1 MGQTKHVLY
10 KIYYHDDDGDE
21 FLAYIGRTNQPL
33 QNRLRGHFFKK
44 PMHRVINIFNVSK
57 IEYAEFKTVAD
68 MYLYEIYYI
77 NLLKPPLNKDDK
89 AKDVLTVSLPSVK
102 FTEYIPPL
110 MEKWKAEIG
119 EADDNYIKRSIE
131 RETTLDDLYHQR
143 YELRQKRHNGEVTE
157 DEYYDLLEK
166 LEMEISFCKD

>member
-10 KIYYHDDDGDE
+10 KIYYHDNTGGE

-110 MEKWKAEIG
+110 MKKWKAEIG
-119 EADDNYIKRSIE
+119 EADDNYTKRLIE
-131 RETTLDDLYHQR
+131 REAALDDLYRQR